1 MLSVVLWK
9 SSLED
14 QFIKDPFSSAI
25 MAYYSCCRT
34 AIKGYTDG
42 SVSAPVPVVRGEWE
56 KLPEV
61 VQAWVRFKIALCQP
75 AALHIMDG
83 SDEEDAMVIF

>member
-1 MLSVVLWK
+1 
-9 SSLED
+9 
-14 QFIKDPFSSAI
+14 

-34 AIKGYTDG
+34 AIRGYTDG

-83 SDEEDAMVIF
+83 SDEEDAMVIFWS